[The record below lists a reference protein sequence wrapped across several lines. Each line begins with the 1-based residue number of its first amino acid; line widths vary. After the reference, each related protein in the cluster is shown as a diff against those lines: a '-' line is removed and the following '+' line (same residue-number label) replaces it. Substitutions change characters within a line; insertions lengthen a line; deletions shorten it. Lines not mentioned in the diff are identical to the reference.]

1 MAFKRTKILD
11 FFFSSFAAPPP
22 QLYIEILVRKF
33 QRYIYLPKYIL
44 DDQLKKFFNSFSPII
59 HFNLPITKRFFDLS
73 VECTNPNSYQISPNE
88 PIRVASTKI
97 GI

>member
-11 FFFSSFAAPPP
+11 FFSSFAAPPP

-59 HFNLPITKRFFDLS
+59 HFNLPITKRFLICLWN
-73 VECTNPNSYQISPNE
+73 VQIQIVIKSAQMNQL
-88 PIRVASTKI
+88 
-97 GI
+97 G